1 MDYYVVFLGK
11 KHFFHNPS
19 FYLRVYCEW
28 VPETKQRKFLSILNY
43 WWFYVSLFIA
53 RDTILSPFF
62 IGNALHEIFSW
73 ENGTSY
79 LMKVRKN
86 YIHEKL
92 SVSLGKHSWDKSQP
106 VSSLPLE

>member
-1 MDYYVVFLGK
+1 M
-11 KHFFHNPS
+11 
-19 FYLRVYCEW
+19 
-28 VPETKQRKFLSILNY
+28 
-43 WWFYVSLFIA
+43 FIA

-92 SVSLGKHSWDKSQP
+92 SVSLGKHS
-106 VSSLPLE
+106 